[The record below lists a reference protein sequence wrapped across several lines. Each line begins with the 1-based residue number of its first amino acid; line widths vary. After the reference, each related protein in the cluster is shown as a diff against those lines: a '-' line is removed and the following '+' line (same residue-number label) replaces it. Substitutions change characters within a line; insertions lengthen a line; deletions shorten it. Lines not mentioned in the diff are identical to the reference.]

1 MTTVASLR
9 SRPGWRAFLTDEKGV
24 SSLEFGL
31 LAAGVALAI
40 IATLAALGTDVAGSA
55 GDTSNAAN

>member
-1 MTTVASLR
+1 MTTATSR
-9 SRPGWRAFLTDEKGV
+9 SRHYWRAFLNDEKGV

-31 LAAGVALAI
+31 LAAGIALAI

-55 GDTSNAAN
+55 GEASDAAN